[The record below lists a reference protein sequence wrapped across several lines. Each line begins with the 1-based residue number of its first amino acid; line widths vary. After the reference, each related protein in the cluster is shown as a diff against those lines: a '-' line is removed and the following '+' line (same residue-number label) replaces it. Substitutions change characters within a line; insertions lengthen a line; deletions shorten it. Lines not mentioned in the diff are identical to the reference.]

1 MQATTTRPKI
11 TAAADGEGVV
21 SHAGS
26 RLLADV
32 ADRTTLTAELG
43 EVLGGLRKARARHD
57 PGRVLVDM
65 AVAVA
70 DGATTISE
78 IAVLADQAALFGSVA
93 SDSTCWRLLDQLDS
107 RQLGAVASARA
118 AAREIVWAQRG
129 EVSGEP
135 FPPARAAGRDL
146 PGLVIDLD
154 ATIVI
159 CHSEKEQAAPTFKR
173 TFGYHPMLA
182 FCDNTGEFLAAALR
196 KGNAGSNTAADHIT
210 VLDAALAQ
218 IPDHHRHGAAIL
230 VRADTAGCTREF
242 LAHLRGLRE
251 QAVSCA
257 FSVGWAITEK
267 ERAAIS
273 AIPKTVWA
281 DAVDADGGHRDG
293 AGLAEITRVLP
304 ARCLAGYPAGTRVI
318 VRRERPH
325 PGAQLDAFEEA
336 DGWRYTAFATDTAF
350 GQLAHLDARHRAH
363 ARVEDRIRC
372 AKDTGLDHFPS
383 RSFAI
388 NQAWLTV
395 VMLAVDLI
403 AWTQHLLLD
412 GHLAK
417 AEPKT
422 LRYRLLHVAAR
433 LTHGQRRLWLRIQR
447 TWPWGRELAAAFA
460 RLSALPIPT
469 G

>member
-1 MQATTTRPKI
+1 VQATTTRPKI
-11 TAAADGEGVV
+11 TATADGEGVV

-32 ADRTTLTAELG
+32 ADRTTLTAQLS
-43 EVLGGLRKARARHD
+43 EVLDVLRKPRARHD

-70 DGATTISE
+70 DGGTTISDV
-78 IAVLADQAALFGSVA
+78 AVLADQAALFGSVA
-93 SDSTCWRLLDQLDS
+93 SDSTCWRLLNQLDTVL
-107 RQLGAVASARA
+107 LGAVASARA
-118 AAREIVWAQRG
+118 AAREVVWAQYA
-129 EVSGEP
+129 ELSGRA
-135 FPPARAAGRDL
+135 FPPARAAGRAL

-154 ATIVI
+154 ASIVV
-159 CHSEKEQAAPTFKR
+159 CHSEKEQTAPTFKK

-182 FCDNTGEFLAAALR
+182 FCDNTGEFLAAELR
-196 KGNAGSNTAADHIT
+196 KGNAGSNTAADHIA

-218 IPDHHRHGAAIL
+218 LPDAHRHGTPIL
-230 VRADTAGCTREF
+230 VRADTAGCTRDF
-242 LAHLRGLRE
+242 LAHLRGLRQE
-251 QAVSCA
+251 SVSCE
-257 FSVGWAITEK
+257 FSVGWAITGK
-267 ERAAIS
+267 ERAAIT
-273 AIPKTVWA
+273 AIPKKVWT

-304 ARCLAGYPAGTRVI
+304 ARSLHGYPSGTRVI

-350 GQLAHLDARHRAH
+350 GQLSWLDARHRAH
-363 ARVEDRIRC
+363 ARVEDRIRT

-383 RSFAI
+383 RAFAI

-395 VMLAVDLI
+395 VMLAVDLL
-403 AWTQHLLLD
+403 AWTQHLLL
-412 GHLAK
+412 HSELAK

-433 LTHGQRRLWLRIQR
+433 ITRGQRRLWLRIQR
-447 TWPWGRELAAAFA
+447 SWPWAHELAAAFA
-460 RLSALPIPT
+460 RLATLPVPA

>member
-1 MQATTTRPKI
+1 M
-11 TAAADGEGVV
+11 
-21 SHAGS
+21 SHVGS

-32 ADRTTLTAELG
+32 ADRTTLTAQLAEA
-43 EVLGGLRKARARHD
+43 LGGLRKPRARHD

-70 DGATTISE
+70 DGARTISDV
-78 IAVLADQAALFGSVA
+78 AVLADQAELFGSVA
-93 SDSTCWRLLDQLDS
+93 SDSTCWRLLDHLGS
-107 RQLGAVASARA
+107 GQLGALARARA
-118 AAREIVWAQRG
+118 AAREVVWAQRAELTG
-129 EVSGEP
+129 QP
-135 FPPARAAGRDL
+135 FPASKVAGREL

-154 ATIVI
+154 ASIMV
-159 CHSEKEQAAPTFKR
+159 CHSDKEQAAPMFKR

-196 KGNAGSNTAADHIT
+196 RGNAGSNTAADHVT

-218 IPDHHRHGAAIL
+218 LPDAHRHGAPLL

-242 LAHLRGLRE
+242 LAHVRGLRDT
-251 QAVSCA
+251 VMSCE
-257 FSVGWAITEK
+257 FSVGWAITDK

-281 DAVDADGGHRDG
+281 DAIDADGGHRDG
-293 AGLAEITRVLP
+293 AALAELTRVLP
-304 ARCLAGYPAGTRVI
+304 ARSLAGYPAGIRVI

-325 PGAQLDAFEEA
+325 PGAQLDAFEER
-336 DGWRYTAFATDTAF
+336 DGWRYTAFATDTTF

-372 AKDTGLDHFPS
+372 TKDTGLDHFPS

-388 NQAWLTV
+388 NTAWLVV

-403 AWTQHLLLD
+403 AATQHLLLHGD
-412 GHLAK
+412 LAK

-433 LTHGQRRLWLRIQR
+433 LTRGQRRRWLRIQR
-447 TWPWGRELAAAFA
+447 SWPWADDLAAAFA
-460 RLSALPIPT
+460 RLAALPVPT